1 VRDAKE
7 VGHLTSVGRAFGAA
21 VPAALGFVR
30 REHWDP
36 GTTLAVRGGH
46 GVTVARVATWP
57 LA

>member
-1 VRDAKE
+1 
-7 VGHLTSVGRAFGAA
+7 VGRAFGAA

-46 GVTVARVATWP
+46 GVTVACVATWP